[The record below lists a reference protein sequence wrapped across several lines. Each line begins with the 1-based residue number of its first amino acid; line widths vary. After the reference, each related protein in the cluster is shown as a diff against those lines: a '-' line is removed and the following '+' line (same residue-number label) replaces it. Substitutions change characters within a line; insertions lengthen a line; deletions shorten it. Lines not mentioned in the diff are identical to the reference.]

1 MKILPLIKRSLPAK
15 LAGVYVLSM
24 LVFCVSTALIWHYEQ
39 RSFNQQLWIS
49 ISHAFAKQAVDA
61 GGKVNTDKLPPWIII
76 GSSAKLPEAQTQ
88 ICPEDDGTLYIYSSA
103 EHQLVGH
110 SIGQSEQFVIVDVN
124 KANSDFSHYSTPVT
138 VLLWLA
144 GSILLVMSGVIYLI
158 YKFLHPARNLLKTLC
173 QFNVNSLPKAFSEQY
188 NQDEIGQLARVF
200 EAKALR
206 IEAFIQREHEF
217 TRDVSHEL
225 RTSNAIIKNIISELL
240 QHSAFNDSMK
250 AKLVS
255 IQNANFE
262 SENTIATL
270 LHLAREN
277 HTPQDISAIN
287 VLAVVETLVIQH
299 CYLLEGK
306 EVQVNVDIDPSERVL
321 MQSGAFKILLSNLIS
336 NAFQYTQHGSVSI
349 DFHNSVL
356 SVTDTGIG
364 IPEEIRVNI
373 NQPFVKGGQS
383 RGYGVGMAIVQRLC
397 DTYKLRIR
405 ISSAQPHH
413 GTKVAVYFD

>member
-1 MKILPLIKRSLPAK
+1 MKILQSIKRSLPAK
-15 LAGVYVLSM
+15 LACVYLFSM
-24 LVFCVSTALIWHYEQ
+24 TVFCLAMALIWHYEHHN
-39 RSFNQQLWIS
+39 FNQHIWTG
-49 ISHAFAKQAVDA
+49 ISHSIAQHAPENGGESLA
-61 GGKVNTDKLPPWIII
+61 GKWPAWIII
-76 GSSAKLPEAQTQ
+76 SPYARLPESRTQ
-88 ICPEDDGTLYIYSSA
+88 ACPEEDGMLYLYNSS
-103 EHQLVGH
+103 EHRLVGH
-110 SIGQSEQFVIVDVN
+110 SIGNSEQFVIIDIN
-124 KANSDFSHYSTPVT
+124 KANGDFSQYSTPVT
-138 VLLWLA
+138 VLLLLMI
-144 GSILLVMSGVIYLI
+144 SIIFIMFSVMYLI
-158 YKFLHPARNLLKTLC
+158 YKFLYPARNLLQTLSG
-173 QFNVNSLPKAFSEQY
+173 FNVHSLPKAFSEQY
-188 NQDEIGQLARVF
+188 NHDEIGQLARVF

-225 RTSNAIIKNIISELL
+225 RTSNAIIKNIVSELL
-240 QHSAFNDSMK
+240 QNPQFNDSIK
-250 AKLVS
+250 EKLAS

-277 HTPQDISAIN
+277 HIPQDISAIN
-287 VLAVVETLVIQH
+287 VLAVVETQVIQH

-306 EVQVNVDIDPSERVL
+306 DVQVNVDVDPSERVL

-336 NAFQYTQHGSVSI
+336 NAFQYTQTGSVSI

-364 IPEEIRVNI
+364 IPEEIRLNV
-373 NQPFVKGGQS
+373 NQPFVKGGLS

-405 ISSAQPHH
+405 ISSTEPQH

>member
-1 MKILPLIKRSLPAK
+1 MAALC
-15 LAGVYVLSM
+15 
-24 LVFCVSTALIWHYEQ
+24 LVVALIWHYEH
-39 RSFNQQLWIS
+39 RKFNQYFWTG
-49 ISHAFAKQAVDA
+49 ISHDFAKQAA
-61 GGKVNTDKLPPWIII
+61 EGSTESLPGKLPEWIII
-76 GSSAKLPEAQTQ
+76 SPFEKLPEASVKA
-88 ICPEDDGTLYIYSSA
+88 CPEEDGTLYVYDSA
-103 EHQLVGH
+103 EHRLVGH
-110 SIGQSEQFVIVDVN
+110 SIGQSEQFFIIDVN
-124 KANSDFSHYSTPVT
+124 KANSDFSDYSTPVT

-144 GSILLVMSGVIYLI
+144 ASILLLMSGVIYLI

-240 QHSAFNDSMK
+240 QHSTFNDGMK

-336 NAFQYTQHGSVSI
+336 NAFQYTQRGSVSI

-405 ISSAQPHH
+405 ISSAQQHH

>member
-1 MKILPLIKRSLPAK
+1 M
-15 LAGVYVLSM
+15 
-24 LVFCVSTALIWHYEQ
+24 TLIWHFEHHN
-39 RSFNQQLWIS
+39 FNQHMWTG
-49 ISHAFAKQAVDA
+49 ISHAFAKQAAEDSTESLS
-61 GGKVNTDKLPPWIII
+61 GKVPPWIII
-76 GSSAKLPEAQTQ
+76 NSSAKLPAASFLP
-88 ICPEDDGTLYIYSSA
+88 CPEDDGTLYLFSST
-103 EHQLVGH
+103 EHRLVGH
-110 SIGQSEQFVIVDVN
+110 SIGHSDQFVIIDVN
-124 KANSDFSHYSTPVT
+124 KANSDFSQYSTPVT
-138 VLLWLA
+138 VLL
-144 GSILLVMSGVIYLI
+144 LLVLSIVLVVFSVIYSI
-158 YKFLHPARNLLKTLC
+158 YKFLLPARNLIQTLSG
-173 QFNVNSLPKAFSEQY
+173 FNVHSLPKAFSEQY
-188 NQDEIGQLARVF
+188 NHDEIGQLARVF

-225 RTSNAIIKNIISELL
+225 RTSNAIIKNIVSELL
-240 QHSAFNDSMK
+240 QNPEFNDNIK
-250 AKLVS
+250 EKLAS

-277 HTPQDISAIN
+277 HIPQDISAIN

-306 EVQVNVDIDPSERVL
+306 EVQVNVDIDSSERVL

-336 NAFQYTQHGSVSI
+336 NAFQYTQSGSVSI

-413 GTKVAVYFD
+413 GTKVSVYFD